1 MAEYN
6 ISLPA
11 KEQELRRLRA
21 GDIVLVSGTIFT
33 MRDAAHEKALSMLA
47 EGKKLP
53 VKLAEGAIYHS
64 GPLMKK
70 KGQKWEAVS
79 AGPTTS
85 ARMEMFEDALM
96 MKTGAKLIIGK
107 GGMGPRTAQ
116 ALQKMGG
123 VFCAF
128 TGGCGVLAANAIK
141 EVKEVHWLEELG
153 MPEALWVLKIENF
166 GPLVVAMDSQGNSLY
181 NSESK
186 K

>member
-1 MAEYN
+1 MAEYH

-11 KEQELRRLRA
+11 KEQDIRRLRA
-21 GDIVLVSGTIFT
+21 GDTVYLSGTIFT
-33 MRDAAHEKALSMLA
+33 MRDAAHEKALFLLA
-47 EGKKLP
+47 EGKTLP
-53 VKLAEGAIYHS
+53 VNLAEGAIYHC

-70 KGQKWEAVS
+70 KGKKWEAVS

-96 MKTGAKLIIGK
+96 MKTGARIIIGK
-107 GGMGPRTAQ
+107 GGMGSRTAQ
-116 ALQKMGG
+116 ALQKLGG

-141 EVKEVHWLEELG
+141 MVEGVHWLEGLG
-153 MPEALWVLKIENF
+153 MPEALWVFRVENF
-166 GPLVVAMDSQGNSLY
+166 GPLVVAMDSQGKSLY
-181 NSESK
+181 DSSK